1 MTKII
6 HTNMNDEEFDKFM
19 RKNDRI
25 NKIQERLIVFFTLC
39 ILIPTAISFVV
50 VLQKESN
57 RHEDVIEKNIK
68 LQNQRDSLIKE
79 INILE
84 LIK

>member
-1 MTKII
+1 
-6 HTNMNDEEFDKFM
+6 MNDEEFDKFM

-50 VLQKESN
+50 VLQKENN

>member
-1 MTKII
+1 
-6 HTNMNDEEFDKFM
+6 MNDEEFDKFM